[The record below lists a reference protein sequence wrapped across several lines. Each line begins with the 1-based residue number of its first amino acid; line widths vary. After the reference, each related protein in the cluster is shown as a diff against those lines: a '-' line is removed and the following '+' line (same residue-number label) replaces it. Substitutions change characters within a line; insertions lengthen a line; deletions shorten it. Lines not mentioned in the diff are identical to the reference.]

1 MTIDDKNQN
10 NSFVKSLEIK
20 SNDLINFIKTYSPSK
35 FIIVMGASSLFYL
48 ILMVFL
54 FYNGINIFN
63 RWGENLKYYTKI
75 KTIKLI
81 SLEETPLNVEKIS
94 YNIDDYTKSK
104 EITDVQ
110 KKRIR
115 DQIYLIRNRAITN
128 LRIARDLYYWMT
140 ISTII
145 LCVSTIISGMCAYSI
160 IKKGWDDVDDSIKG
174 IFLASLGAS
183 LFSTFF
189 YSFYQFQKNAETN
202 MTLYQ
207 TYVNLEEYI
216 FSSLTV
222 GYLSENS
229 DNMPTKEQANLK
241 SSLPED
247 LIHKIDKIMEAYSL
261 RIEFYSQS
269 IPKLNDVIKSVD
281 GKNNN
286 Q

>member
-1 MTIDDKNQN
+1 MAFLFN
-10 NSFVKSLEIK
+10 NSL
-20 SNDLINFIKTYSPSK
+20 
-35 FIIVMGASSLFYL
+35 
-48 ILMVFL
+48 
-54 FYNGINIFN
+54 NIFN
-63 RWGENLKYYTKI
+63 RWGANLKYYTKI
-75 KTIKLI
+75 DTINFI
-81 SLEETPLNVEKIS
+81 SLKEYPLKVKEIS

-104 EITDVQ
+104 EITDIQ
-110 KKRIR
+110 KTRIKEQIYVIR
-115 DQIYLIRNRAITN
+115 DRAITN

-160 IKKGWDDVDDSIKG
+160 IKKGWDDVDDAIKG

-207 TYVNLEEYI
+207 TYVNLEDYI

-222 GYLSENS
+222 GYLSES
-229 DNMPTKEQANLK
+229 PENMPTKEKAHLK
-241 SSLPED
+241 SSFPED

-261 RIEFYSQS
+261 RIEFDSQS

>member
-1 MTIDDKNQN
+1 MTIDNENQN
-10 NSFVKSLEIK
+10 NAVAKLLEIK
-20 SNDLINFIKTYSPSK
+20 NNNLINFIKKNSPSK
-35 FIIVMGASSLFYL
+35 FVIVMSATSLFYL
-48 ILMVFL
+48 FLMAFL
-54 FYNGINIFN
+54 FNNSLNIFN
-63 RWGENLKYYTKI
+63 RWGANLKYYTKI
-75 KTIKLI
+75 DTINFI
-81 SLEETPLNVEKIS
+81 SLKEYPLKVKEIS

-104 EITDVQ
+104 EITDIQ
-110 KKRIR
+110 KTRIKEQIYVIR
-115 DQIYLIRNRAITN
+115 DRAITN

-160 IKKGWDDVDDSIKG
+160 IKKGWDDVDDAIKG

-207 TYVNLEEYI
+207 TYVNLEDYI

-222 GYLSENS
+222 GYLSES
-229 DNMPTKEQANLK
+229 PENMPTKEKAHLK
-241 SSLPED
+241 SSFPED

-261 RIEFYSQS
+261 RIEFDSQS

>member
-261 RIEFYSQS
+261 RIEFDSQS